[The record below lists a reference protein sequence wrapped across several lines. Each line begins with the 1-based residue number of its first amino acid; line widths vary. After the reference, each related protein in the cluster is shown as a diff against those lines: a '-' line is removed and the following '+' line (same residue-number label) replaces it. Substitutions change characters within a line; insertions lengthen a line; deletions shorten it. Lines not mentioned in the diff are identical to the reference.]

1 MLDLLFGG
9 RAFFLGPACM
19 LAGRMSLETDEE
31 VDPWRRR
38 VAGWYLR
45 CATDVFHAKGLWKGC

>member
-1 MLDLLFGG
+1 
-9 RAFFLGPACM
+9 M